1 MAHHMTTNQGEA
13 MNFIERRPVYQAQ
26 QNFGQQSAQEV
37 FFLSGA
43 TSYTVSGLESTI
55 DLTFDGSAQ
64 AITVKYGE
72 WLVKDPDGALSVV
85 CQADMKLK
93 YEQVK

>member
-1 MAHHMTTNQGEA
+1 

-43 TSYTVSGLESTI
+43 DRYTVNGLESTI
-55 DLTFDGSAQ
+55 ELTFDNSPQ
-64 AITVKYGE
+64 VITVKYGE
-72 WLVKDPDGALSVV
+72 WLVKDPAGALSVV
-85 CQADMKLK
+85 SQADMKTK
-93 YEQVK
+93 FEQVK

>member
-13 MNFIERRPVYQAQ
+13 MQFIERRPVFQAQ
-26 QNFGQQSAQEV
+26 QNFGQQSAQEL

-43 TSYTVSGLESTI
+43 TSFTV
-55 DLTFDGSAQ
+55 DGIMADVVLNYEGAQ
-64 AITVKYGE
+64 SITVKYGE
-72 WLVKDPDGALSVV
+72 WLVKDPAGNLSVV
-85 CQADMKLK
+85 GQADMKSK

>member
-1 MAHHMTTNQGEA
+1 MAHIMTTNHGEA
-13 MNFIERRPVYQAQ
+13 MNFIERRPVYQAE

-43 TSYTVSGLESTI
+43 DHYTVSGLESTI
-55 DLTFDGSAQ
+55 ELTFDSGAQ

-72 WLVKDPDGALSVV
+72 WLVKDPAGALSVV
-85 CQADMKLK
+85 SQADMKTN